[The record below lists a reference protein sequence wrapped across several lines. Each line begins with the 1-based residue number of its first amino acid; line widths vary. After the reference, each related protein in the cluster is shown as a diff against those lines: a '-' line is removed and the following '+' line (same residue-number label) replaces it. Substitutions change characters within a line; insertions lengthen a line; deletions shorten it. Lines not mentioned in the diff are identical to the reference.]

1 LGTVGMMGKKNR
13 SRELS
18 QEEIDELLSKPWLP
32 VPQAGAIYGLNRSAS
47 YDAAR
52 RGDIETF
59 NMGRLK
65 RAPTA
70 PIRKKLRLAE

>member
-1 LGTVGMMGKKNR
+1 MGKKKH

-18 QEEIDELLSKPWLP
+18 QEEIDELLSKRLP